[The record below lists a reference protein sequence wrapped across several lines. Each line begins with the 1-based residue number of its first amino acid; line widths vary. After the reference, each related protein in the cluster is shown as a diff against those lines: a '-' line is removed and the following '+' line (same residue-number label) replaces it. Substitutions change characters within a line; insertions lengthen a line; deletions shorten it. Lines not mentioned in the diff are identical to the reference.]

1 MGFYR
6 YIKQVVLHNKSAIF
20 EEQLNISKLLL
31 YSNDI
36 LKKSPMIQFKS
47 FIICIVFLAN
57 MHHTKAQIFFKTHQ
71 EINPYAFEIVKENFF
86 THAAVTSAHPLAS
99 MVGAAIMKDG
109 GNAFDAAIAVHF
121 ALAVVHPAAGNIGGG
136 GFLLART
143 HNGQLIGLDFREAA
157 PAKSARDMYLDEK
170 GNPISSK
177 SLEGPLASGIPGTV
191 SGMFNAHKYAKLPM
205 AQLIEPAIELAQYGF
220 TLTDKEAKGL
230 NGVKEALLKFS
241 SAPSAYTKK
250 EKWVKGDTLLQPEL
264 AATLRRIQQN
274 GLAGFYEGITA
285 DLIVKEMANA
295 AGIIS
300 KDDLKNYQTKKRA
313 PIEFNYK
320 NHHIISFAPPSSGG
334 ILIAQMMKMIA
345 PFDIAKMGYQS
356 PAAVGLMVESQR
368 RAYADRAEHMGDP
381 DFWKVPTQTLI
392 SDAYVKQR
400 MQDFTPGIAGNSKNT
415 SAGQAK
421 ESEQTTHYSIID
433 NEGNMVAT
441 TTTLND
447 SYGNKTVVAGAGFIL
462 NNEMDD
468 FSAKPGAPNMYGAL
482 GGEANAIVPGK
493 RMLSSMTPTLVTVNN
508 KAYLTIGS
516 PGGTTIPNQI
526 YEGLINLIDFKMSLK
541 ASIDAARFHHQWIPD
556 QIQVETDF
564 PTATIQALKNQ
575 GYKVT
580 PRGNFG
586 RMDGI
591 RILPNGKI
599 EAAGDKRGDDSVAGF

>member
-1 MGFYR
+1 M
-6 YIKQVVLHNKSAIF
+6 N
-20 EEQLNISKLLL
+20 QLKR
-31 YSNDI
+31 
-36 LKKSPMIQFKS
+36 
-47 FIICIVFLAN
+47 FIICMLFFTNFNVA
-57 MHHTKAQIFFKTHQ
+57 KAQIFFKTHPG
-71 EINPYAFEIVKENFF
+71 INPYQFEITKEKLFK
-86 THAAVTSAHPLAS
+86 HAAVTSAHPLAS
-99 MVGAAIMKDG
+99 MVGAAIMQDG

-143 HNGQLIGLDFREAA
+143 NNGKLIGLDFREAA
-157 PAKSARDMYLDEK
+157 PAKANRDMYLDEK

-177 SLEGPLASGIPGTV
+177 SLEGPLASGIPGSV
-191 SGMFNAHKYAKLPM
+191 SGMFNAHAYAKLTM
-205 AQLIEPAIELAQYGF
+205 AQLIEPAIELAEYGHA
-220 TLTDKEAKGL
+220 LTEKEASSLNSVKG
-230 NGVKEALLKFS
+230 ELLKLS

-250 EKWVKGDTLLQPEL
+250 TKWVKGDTIFQPEL

-274 GLAGFYEGITA
+274 GLAGFYESITA
-285 DLIVKEMANA
+285 DLIVKEMASG

-300 KDDLKNYQTKKRA
+300 KDDLKNYQTKKRV
-313 PIEFNYK
+313 PIEFDYK
-320 NHHIISFAPPSSGG
+320 NHHVISFAPPSSGG

-345 PFDIAKMGYQS
+345 PFDIASMGYQS

-381 DFWKVPTQTLI
+381 DFWKVPTSTLI
-392 SDAYVKQR
+392 SDAYAKQR
-400 MQDFTPGIAGNSKNT
+400 MQDYTPGVAGNSKNT
-415 SAGQAK
+415 SAGQVK
-421 ESEQTTHYSIID
+421 ESEQTTHYSVID
-433 NEGNMVAT
+433 NDGNMVAI

-468 FSAKPGAPNMYGAL
+468 FSAKPGVPNMYGAL

-526 YEGLINLIDFKMSLK
+526 YEGLINLIDFKMTLK
-541 ASIDAARFHHQWIPD
+541 QSIDASRFHHQWLPD
-556 QIQVETDF
+556 QIQVEADF
-564 PTATIQALKNQ
+564 PNATIQALKNQ
-575 GYKVT
+575 GYKLSQ
-580 PRGNFG
+580 RGYFG

-591 RILPNGKI
+591 RILPDGKI
-599 EAAGDKRGDDSVAGF
+599 EAAGDKRGDDSVAGY